1 MLKGE
6 IMANYAIFFSPTGGT
21 KKVTNILADC
31 LENVN
36 FVDITVKPQTL
47 ELTAE
52 DVCIV
57 SVPSYGG
64 RVPAVA
70 TERLRQIS
78 GNGAKAIAVV
88 VFGNRAIDDTLAEL
102 KGQLDDAGFVT
113 VAAMEAVAE
122 HSIIRDFG
130 AGRPD
135 AQDAAQLREF
145 MSKIDLEKTVSAV
158 PGTRPDKA
166 AGGMAMVHKAGRACT
181 DCGLCAKECPVGAI
195 TGKTADKTKC
205 IGCMRCVSICPAGAR
220 GLNPVMLFVGKLG
233 MKKVCGGHK
242 ENKLYL

>member
-1 MLKGE
+1 
-6 IMANYAIFFSPTGGT
+6 MANYAIYFSPTGGT
-21 KKVTNILADC
+21 KKVADILSDC
-31 LENVN
+31 LEQVKP
-36 FVDITVKPQTL
+36 VDITVNPQPL

-57 SVPSYGG
+57 AVPSFGG
-64 RVPAVA
+64 RVPAIA

-78 GNGAKAIAVV
+78 GNGAKAVAVV

-102 KGQLDDAGFVT
+102 KGELDDAGFVT

-122 HSIIRDFG
+122 HSIIRSFG

-135 AQDAAQLREF
+135 VQDGAQLRGF
-145 MSKIDLEKTVSAV
+145 MAQIDYEKTVSAV
-158 PGTRPDKA
+158 PGTRPEKA
-166 AGGMAMVHKAGRACT
+166 PGGGSLVPAANRKCT
-181 DCGLCAKECPVGAI
+181 DCGLCARECPVGAI
-195 TGKTADKTKC
+195 TGKTADKAKC
-205 IGCMRCVSICPAGAR
+205 IGCMRCVSVCPAGAR
-220 GLNPVMLFVGKLG
+220 GLSPLVLFVGKLG

>member
-1 MLKGE
+1 
-6 IMANYAIFFSPTGGT
+6 MANYAIYFSPTGGT
-21 KKVTNILADC
+21 EKVTDILASC
-31 LENVN
+31 LDSVQP
-36 FVDITVKPQTL
+36 VDITVKPQTL

-70 TERLRQIS
+70 TQRLRQLR

-102 KGQLDDAGFVT
+102 TDVLDAAGFVT

-135 AQDAAQLREF
+135 AQDAAELRSF
-145 MSKIDLEKTVSAV
+145 MGKIDYERTVSGV
-158 PGTRPDKA
+158 PGNRPDKS
-166 AGGMAMVHKAGRACT
+166 AGGGALVPGVNKKCT
-181 DCGLCAKECPVGAI
+181 GCGLCERECPVGASHGR
-195 TGKTADKTKC
+195 TTDKTKC
-205 IGCMRCVSICPAGAR
+205 IGCMRCVSVCPAGAR
-220 GLNPVMLFVGKLG
+220 GLNPLLLAVGKLG
-233 MKKVCGGHK
+233 MKKVCGGRK